1 MTENESKEFY
11 EMVKRDTISGVIDD
25 MSIDELKQLLKSQI
39 KNSTSKFVGYD
50 DVETNIELHEVE
62 ITVTVGYMM

>member
-1 MTENESKEFY
+1 MIENESKEFY
-11 EMVKRDTISGVIDD
+11 EMVKRDTISDVIDD

-39 KNSTSKFVGYD
+39 KNSKSKFVGYD